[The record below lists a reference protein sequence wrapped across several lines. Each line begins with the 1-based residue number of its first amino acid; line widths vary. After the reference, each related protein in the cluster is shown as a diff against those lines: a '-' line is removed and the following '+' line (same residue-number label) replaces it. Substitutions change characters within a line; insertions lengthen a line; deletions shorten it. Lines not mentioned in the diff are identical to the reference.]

1 MLKVNLDN
9 LDFFGAGL
17 KRPECVLA
25 TAAGNLYTSDWDG
38 GVARIDPLGRVE
50 KFLARSPGFDLKPNG
65 IALCRDGSF
74 YIAHLGDEG
83 GVYRLQR
90 NGDLELVLGEID
102 GEPLPA
108 VNFVLLDANERLWIT
123 VSSRL
128 NPRAQDFHPGAASGF
143 IVLLDRQGARI
154 VADGLGYTNEVALS
168 PDGKWLYVNETF
180 GRRLSRFPLAV
191 DGKLGPRET
200 VTEFGPGTY
209 PDGLCFDQ
217 QGGLWVVS
225 IVSNRLFYLAP
236 GSCQAQ
242 LVLEDV
248 DPEHLA
254 WVEEA
259 FQQGSMEP
267 SHLGEMRSH
276 KLGSISSIAFGGPDL
291 RTAYLGS
298 LLDQRLARFHAPVA
312 GHPPVHWAFDS

>member
-1 MLKVNLDN
+1 MLNLALDN
-9 LDFFGAGL
+9 LDFVGTGL
-17 KRPECVLA
+17 NRPECVLA
-25 TAAGNLYTSDWDG
+25 TAAGNLYTADWDG
-38 GVARIDPLGRVE
+38 GVARIDPLGKVE

-102 GEPLPA
+102 GEPVPPA
-108 VNFVLLDANERLWIT
+108 NFVLLDAHERLWVT
-123 VSSRL
+123 VSTRL
-128 NPRAQDFHPGAASGF
+128 NPRTQDFHPGAACGF
-143 IVLLDRQGARI
+143 IALLDKQGARI
-154 VADGLGYTNEVALS
+154 VADGLGYTNEVAIS
-168 PDGKWLYVNETF
+168 PDENWLYVNETF
-180 GRRLSRFPLAV
+180 GRRLSRFPLAI
-191 DGKLGPRET
+191 GGQLGQRET

-209 PDGLCFDQ
+209 PDGLCFDE

-225 IVSNRLFYLAP
+225 IVSNRLFYLEP
-236 GSCQAQ
+236 GSRHAQ
-242 LVLEDV
+242 LVLEDA

-259 FQQGSMEP
+259 FQQGSMGRE
-267 SHLGEMRSH
+267 HLAQVQSL
-276 KLGSISSIAFGGPDL
+276 KLGSISSLAFGGPDL

-298 LLDQRLARFHAPVA
+298 LLDQRLARFRVTVA
-312 GHPPVHWAFDS
+312 GRPPVHWNFDS